1 MERGHHAG
9 CQAAL
14 TLLEVIVTLAVVSL
28 LAAVLGP
35 QMAKKME
42 DARKARAG
50 NEVRVIAAALGAFY
64 KDLGRWPSMDATGAY
79 GGLTTL
85 RSSNREAAIGAGC
98 TPGPDPGN
106 PVASNGWSSDAAL
119 PQVDFLRNHLLDNRP
134 GGGAS
139 YPTTGARRWQ
149 GPYLDTTPND
159 PWDTPYLVNV
169 AATDDTSGI
178 DKGLVI
184 SAGPNR
190 VVDTPFAAGRATP
203 LGGDDIGAVFFLR

>member
-9 CQAAL
+9 RQAAL

-35 QMAKKME
+35 MMATRME
-42 DARKARAG
+42 NARKARAE
-50 NEVRVIAAALGAFY
+50 NEVWVIAASLAAFY
-64 KDLGRWPSMDATGAY
+64 KDLGRWPTMDATGAY

-85 RSSNREAAIGAGC
+85 RTSNREAAIGAGC
-98 TPGPDPGN
+98 TPGPDLGH
-106 PVASNGWSSDAAL
+106 PVAENGWDSDATG
-119 PQVDFLRNHLLDNRP
+119 PEVDFLRNHLLDNRP
-134 GGGAS
+134 GGAAA
-139 YPTTGARRWQ
+139 YPVTGARRWQ
-149 GPYLDTTPND
+149 GPYLDSAPND
-159 PWDTPYLVNV
+159 PWNTPYLVNV
-169 AATDDTSGI
+169 AATDDASGI

-190 VVDTPFAAGRATP
+190 VMDTPFAAGRATP